1 VLQQALKDL
10 ERYWLAGG
18 ARPFMTGQQ
27 LSVPDL
33 LCVCEL
39 EQLRYDGSSMACQH
53 STYVEQWSSCSSRA
67 FALIGAMAVAVQRMA
82 Q

>member
-1 VLQQALKDL
+1 VLILQVLQQALRDF

-33 LCVCEL
+33 LCACEL
-39 EQLRYDGSSMACQH
+39 EQLRSVYLQ
-53 STYVEQWSSCSSRA
+53 
-67 FALIGAMAVAVQRMA
+67 
-82 Q
+82 